1 MDTVYYSP
9 WPKSTGGLT
18 KSADSGHNRTM
29 IPPYVNQI
37 LFRLRQAGYRA
48 YAVGGCVRD
57 VLRGVTPHDWDVC
70 TSARPEETEAVF
82 HDLPRIDMGK
92 KHGTVAVIL
101 DHRTVE
107 ITTFRADGAYLDHRH
122 PSGVTFLP
130 RIEGDMSRRDFTINA
145 MALDENER
153 PIDLFGGQADLK
165 DGIIRT
171 VGDPTQRFGEDG
183 LRILRGLRFA
193 SRLDFT
199 IEPNTARAMVEQ
211 RDLLENISAERVFTE
226 LKGILTGPAAG
237 RILRAFAPVI
247 FTVLPELAPLAG
259 FEQHSPYHDSDVWEH
274 TLRALEASPDQL
286 VFRLALLFHDC
297 GKPDCFTRDE
307 TGRGHFYGH
316 PQRSRE
322 LAEQALRRLKCDN
335 ETMDRVLYLIEKHD
349 TWLPG
354 TEKNMRRFLL
364 HEDPARVQDL
374 LIVQRCDAVAHA
386 PAARD
391 AAIAHVDE
399 WAALIRQILA
409 QKPCLVVKDLAV
421 DGKDLLQ
428 LGMAPGPQ
436 VGRLLNGMLEQVAEG
451 TLENDRAALLAYAKA
466 TIDII
471 SRNISAPPGV

>member
-18 KSADSGHNRTM
+18 KSADSGHNRAM

-57 VLRGVTPHDWDVC
+57 VLRGVAPHDWDVC

-82 HDLPRIDMGK
+82 QDLPRIDTGK

-107 ITTFRADGAYLDHRH
+107 ITTFRADGVYLDHRH
-122 PSGVTFLP
+122 PAAVTFLQEL
-130 RIEGDMSRRDFTINA
+130 RGDLSRRDFTVNA
-145 MALDENER
+145 MALDEEER
-153 PIDLFGGQADLK
+153 PIDLFGGQRDLQNH
-165 DGIIRT
+165 IIRT
-171 VGDPTQRFGEDG
+171 VGDPRERFREDG

-193 SRLDFT
+193 SRLDFE
-199 IEPNTARAMVEQ
+199 IEPETGRAMVEG
-211 RDLLENISAERVFTE
+211 RDLLHTISAERVFSE
-226 LKGILTGPAAG
+226 LKGILAGPAAG
-237 RILRAFAPVI
+237 RVLRRFAPVF
-247 FTVLPELAPLAG
+247 FTVLPELLPMEG
-259 FEQHSPYHDSDVWEH
+259 FRQHSPYHDSDVWEH
-274 TLRALEASPDQL
+274 TLRALEASPPDP

-297 GKPDCFTRDE
+297 GKPDCFFRDE
-307 TGRGHFYGH
+307 KGIGHFHGH
-316 PQRSRE
+316 PKRSRE
-322 LAEQALRRLKCDN
+322 LAEGALCRLKCDKD
-335 ETMDRVLYLIEKHD
+335 TLDRVLYLVEKHD
-349 TWLPG
+349 TWLPD
-354 TEKNMRRFLL
+354 TERNMRRLLL
-364 HEDPARVQDL
+364 HEDPAALRDL
-374 LIVQRCDAVAHA
+374 LIVERCDALAHA
-386 PAARD
+386 PAARE
-391 AAIAHVDE
+391 AAVANVDK
-399 WAALIRQILA
+399 WSALLERVLA
-409 QKPCLVVKDLAV
+409 QKPCLSVKDLAV

-451 TLENDRAALLAYAKA
+451 TLENDRAALLAYAKT